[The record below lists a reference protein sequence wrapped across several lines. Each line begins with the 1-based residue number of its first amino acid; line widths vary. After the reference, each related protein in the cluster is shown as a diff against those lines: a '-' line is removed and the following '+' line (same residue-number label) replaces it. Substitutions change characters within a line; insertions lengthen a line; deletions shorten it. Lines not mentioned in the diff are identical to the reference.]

1 MTIPS
6 IDLTI
11 ILPIVILVGT
21 GLLVLLLDQ
30 FLQDEGRAWN
40 AYASLAG
47 VIVAAASVVFM
58 QVGRSGTTLEGMAV
72 LDGFG
77 IAFELLLLGIAALSI
92 LFSMAYL
99 TQQNINRGEYYV
111 LMLFVTAGGMVMA
124 TSNDLI
130 TIFLGLELLSL
141 SLYVLAAFNRARATS
156 GEAGMK
162 YLLLGGFAS
171 AFLLYGIALTFG
183 ATGSTNL
190 GLIAQFFAKAKPAVT
205 AGQLPNGGNA
215 LPLIGLGMLLVGFG
229 FKIAAAPFH
238 AWVPDVYEGAPTSV
252 TAFMS
257 TASKAAGFA
266 ALVRVLFV
274 AFPSLYI
281 DWGNALAILA
291 ILTMTIGNVAALL
304 QNNIKRLLAY
314 SGIAHAGYIMVAL
327 VAGTQNAQA
336 ANQPNA
342 YQAALFYLI
351 AYSLMNLGAWSVVLA
366 LGWTGDPQTGAGERL
381 NLSDFAGLSGRKPIL
396 AGAMALFLLSLAGIP
411 PTAGLMG
418 KWLVFSV
425 AVSQNLIPLA
435 IIGVLNSAVS
445 LAYYLRV
452 ITIMYTRPA
461 DESFSVGTVARPL
474 ALAIMLAAVG
484 VLVLGLLP
492 ATIIEW
498 VQTISF

>member
-1 MTIPS
+1 MILPS

-11 ILPIVILVGT
+11 ILPILILVGT
-21 GLLVLLLDQ
+21 GLLVLLLDL
-30 FLQDEGRAWN
+30 FITDEQRSWN
-40 AYASLAG
+40 AYLSLAG
-47 VIVAAASVVFM
+47 VIVATLVTALQIGFK
-58 QVGRSGTTLEGMAV
+58 GTTFSGMAV

-77 IAFELLLLGIAALSI
+77 LAFEFLLLTIAALSI

-99 TQQNINRGEYYV
+99 PQQNLNRGEYYV

-141 SLYVLAAFNRARATS
+141 SLYVLAAFQRERATS

-183 ATGSTNL
+183 ATGTTNL
-190 GLIAQFFAKAKPAVT
+190 TQIADFFAKHKIT
-205 AGQLPNGGNA
+205 GNP
-215 LPLIGLGMLLVGFG
+215 LPLIGLAMLLVGFG

-257 TASKAAGFA
+257 SAAKVAGFA
-266 ALVRVLFV
+266 ALIRVLFV
-274 AFPSLYI
+274 AFPTPDLRL

-314 SGIAHAGYIMVAL
+314 SGIAHAGYVLVAL
-327 VAGTQNAQA
+327 VAGTQRGVE
-336 ANQPNA
+336 
-342 YQAALFYLI
+342 AALFYLA
-351 AYSLMNLGAWSVVLA
+351 AYTFMNLGAWAVVLA
-366 LGWTGDPQTGAGERL
+366 LGRAGDPLTGAGERL
-381 NLSDFAGLSGRKPIL
+381 NVSDFAGLGTRQPLL
-396 AGAMALFLLSLAGIP
+396 AAAMALFLFSLAGIP

-418 KWLVFSV
+418 KWLVFS
-425 AVSQNLIPLA
+425 AAIEQNLIGLA
-435 IIGVLNSAVS
+435 VIGVLNSVLS

-452 ITIMYTRPA
+452 ISLMYTRPP
-461 DESFSVGTVARPL
+461 DSSFTLGPVARSL
-474 ALAIMLAAVG
+474 VVAIGLAAIG
-484 VLVLGLLP
+484 TLALGLLP
-492 ATIIEW
+492 APVLQW
-498 VQTISF
+498 VQAAAF